1 MRSLKLLYVCLSAH
15 ALGCAKIPFSELPD
29 IIGGPVKNLCAGGV
43 GEGGSAQMGYRILV
57 ARVSKVISV
66 LLSLEFYISLSPS
79 LAPLPLSFSLSD
91 IERERGFLSLSLLFL
106 SFSLS
111 LSLSLLPLS
120 LYVRVRKREG
130 EERKRVREGMR
141 ERERGR
147 GKRSRKERGE
157 RKSNKERERERDRE
171 KERGGEN
178 EEIYDNWQGCQDF
191 VHQSPA
197 IVPTAW
203 AAGAPRPS

>member
-1 MRSLKLLYVCLSAH
+1 MWSVLISTAFLSLYVSRRTVGKGEA
-15 ALGCAKIPFSELPD
+15 S
-29 IIGGPVKNLCAGGV
+29 VAGRRIYWGLH
-43 GEGGSAQMGYRILV
+43 GGSHRRMKRESERASDKLDRWCVVNPVRARPSSSHKSRINLL
-57 ARVSKVISV
+57 RETKSCEI
-66 LLSLEFYISLSPS
+66 LSLEFYISLSPS
-79 LAPLPLSFSLSD
+79 LPPLPLSFSLSD

-157 RKSNKERERERDRE
+157 RKSNKERERETERE
-171 KERGGEN
+171 RERKRE
-178 EEIYDNWQGCQDF
+178 
-191 VHQSPA
+191 
-197 IVPTAW
+197 
-203 AAGAPRPS
+203 R